1 MTRRDAK
8 IVAGTLTVVGALLSV
23 LDKVYAPHHL
33 LLESSPDYPNFLRT
47 LGWLFL
53 LIAPLFYI
61 ALDVVDIFRSRRIT
75 KKEPMLGKKDKT
87 DAVID
92 RTPEQETPNK

>member
-8 IVAGTLTVVGALLSV
+8 IVAATLTVVGALLSI

-33 LLESSPDYPNFLRT
+33 RLESSPDYPDFLRT

-53 LIAPLFYI
+53 LIAPFFYI
-61 ALDVVDIFRSRRIT
+61 ALDVVDIFGSHRI
-75 KKEPMLGKKDKT
+75 KKEPMLHKKDKT
-87 DAVID
+87 EAVVD
-92 RTPEQETPNK
+92 TPPEQETPNK